1 MLPMSPSPRIRL
13 LMTADAV
20 GGVWSYAVDLVRG
33 LAPHG
38 VETTLAVLGPAP
50 TANQR
55 AAAAAVPGLRLLET
69 ALPLDWLADSRAE
82 AVASGQA
89 LAALA
94 KEVGA
99 DLVHLNTPAP
109 AAGAA
114 FSAPLVV
121 ACHSCVATWWDAV
134 REGPLPD
141 DFCWRA
147 ELTGQAYAE
156 ARLLI
161 APTAAFAAATA
172 RKYGLRQPPLVIH
185 NGRRAMARPAAAQP
199 APADVAFT
207 AGRLWDEGKDMATL
221 DRAAAKLPIPVL
233 AAGDTRGPNG
243 AQVELKHLRL
253 LGRLSDTALARVLD
267 TRPIFVSPARYEPFG
282 LAVLEAAQAGCALVL
297 SDNLGFRELW
307 DGVAEFVRPG
317 DDAALAATVQ
327 LIATDR
333 ERRIALGVA
342 ARERAERFTVEI
354 QAAAML
360 DAYRRILAGQGDW
373 MQKDVAA

>member
-1 MLPMSPSPRIRL
+1 MSPSPRIRL

-69 ALPLDWLADSRAE
+69 ALPLDWLAASQAE
-82 AVASGQA
+82 VAASGQA

-94 KEVGA
+94 REVGA

-109 AAGAA
+109 AAGTA
-114 FSAPLVV
+114 FPAPLVI

-134 REGPLPD
+134 RHGPLPD
-141 DFCWRA
+141 DFRWRA
-147 ELTGQAYAE
+147 ELTGQALAS
-156 ARLLI
+156 AKLLI

-172 RKYGLRQPPLVIH
+172 RTYGLRQPPLVIH
-185 NGRRAMARPAAAQP
+185 NGRQAMARPAVAQS

-221 DRAAAKLPIPVL
+221 DRAAARLPTPVL

-243 AQVELKHLRL
+243 AQVELPHLRL
-253 LGRLSDTALARVLD
+253 LGRLSDTALARILD

-297 SDNLGFRELW
+297 SDIPGFRELW

-317 DDAALAATVQ
+317 DDGALAATVQ
-327 LIATDR
+327 HIATNG

-354 QAAAML
+354 QTAAML
-360 DAYRRILAGQGDW
+360 DAYRRLLAGQCDW
-373 MQKDVAA
+373 VQKDVAA

>member
-1 MLPMSPSPRIRL
+1 MSPSPRIRL

-20 GGVWSYAVDLVRG
+20 GGVWPYAIDLSRS

-38 VETTLAVLGPAP
+38 VEATLAVLGPAP
-50 TANQR
+50 TAKQR
-55 AAAAAVPGLRLLET
+55 ATAAAVPGLRLLET
-69 ALPLDWLADSRAE
+69 ALPLEWLADSKAE
-82 AVASGQA
+82 IAGSGQA

-109 AAGAA
+109 AACAG
-114 FSAPLVV
+114 FPAPLVI

-134 REGPLPD
+134 RDGPLPD
-141 DFCWRA
+141 DFRWRA
-147 ELTGQAYAE
+147 ELTGQAYAI
-156 ARLLI
+156 AKLLV

-172 RKYGLRQPPLVIH
+172 RTYGLRQPPLVIH
-185 NGRRAMARPAAAQP
+185 NGRRAMACPAAAP
-199 APADVAFT
+199 PLPADVALT

-221 DRAAAKLPIPVL
+221 DRAAARLAIPVL

-243 AQVELKHLRL
+243 AQVQLRHLQL

-297 SDNLGFRELW
+297 SDIPGFRELW
-307 DGVAEFVRPG
+307 DGAAEFVRPG

-327 LIATDR
+327 HVATDR
-333 ERRIALGVA
+333 ERRAALGVA
-342 ARERAERFTVEI
+342 AKERAERYTVES

-360 DAYRRILAGQGDW
+360 DAYRRLLAGQPYS

>member
-1 MLPMSPSPRIRL
+1 
-13 LMTADAV
+13 MTADAV
-20 GGVWSYAVDLVRG
+20 GGVWPYAIDLSRS

-38 VETTLAVLGPAP
+38 VEATLAVLGPAP
-50 TANQR
+50 TAEQR
-55 AAAAAVPGLRLLET
+55 ATAAAVPGLRLLET
-69 ALPLDWLADSRAE
+69 ALPLEWLADSKAE
-82 AVASGQA
+82 IAGSGHA

-109 AAGAA
+109 AACAG
-114 FSAPLVV
+114 FPAPLVI

-134 REGPLPD
+134 RDGPLPD
-141 DFCWRA
+141 DFRWRA
-147 ELTGQAYAE
+147 ELTGQAYAI
-156 ARLLI
+156 AKLLV

-172 RKYGLRQPPLVIH
+172 RTYGLRQPPLVIH
-185 NGRRAMARPAAAQP
+185 NGRRAMACPAAAP
-199 APADVAFT
+199 PLPADVALT

-221 DRAAAKLPIPVL
+221 DRAAARLAIPVL

-243 AQVELKHLRL
+243 AQVQLRHLQL

-297 SDNLGFRELW
+297 SDIPGFRELW
-307 DGVAEFVRPG
+307 DGAAEFVRPG

-327 LIATDR
+327 HVATDR
-333 ERRIALGVA
+333 ERRAALGVA
-342 ARERAERFTVEI
+342 ARERAERYTVES

-360 DAYRRILAGQGDW
+360 DAYRRLLAGQPYS

>member
-20 GGVWSYAVDLVRG
+20 GGVWPYAIDLSRS

-38 VETTLAVLGPAP
+38 VEATLAVLGPAP
-50 TANQR
+50 TAKQR
-55 AAAAAVPGLRLLET
+55 ATAAAVPGLRLLET
-69 ALPLDWLADSRAE
+69 ALPLEWLADSKAE
-82 AVASGQA
+82 IAGSGHA

-109 AAGAA
+109 AACAG
-114 FSAPLVV
+114 FPAPLVI

-134 REGPLPD
+134 RDGPLPD
-141 DFCWRA
+141 DFRWRA
-147 ELTGQAYAE
+147 ELTGQAYAI
-156 ARLLI
+156 AKLLV

-172 RKYGLRQPPLVIH
+172 RTYGLRQPPLVIH
-185 NGRRAMARPAAAQP
+185 NGRRAMACPAAAP
-199 APADVAFT
+199 PLPADVALT

-221 DRAAAKLPIPVL
+221 DRAAARLAIPVL

-243 AQVELKHLRL
+243 AQVQLRHLQL

-297 SDNLGFRELW
+297 SDIPGFRELW
-307 DGVAEFVRPG
+307 DGAAEFVRPG

-327 LIATDR
+327 HVATDR
-333 ERRIALGVA
+333 ERRAALGVA
-342 ARERAERFTVEI
+342 AKERAERYTVES

-360 DAYRRILAGQGDW
+360 DAYRRLLAGQPYS

>member
-1 MLPMSPSPRIRL
+1 MSPSPRIRL

-20 GGVWSYAVDLVRG
+20 GGVWPYAIDLSRS

-38 VETTLAVLGPAP
+38 VEATLAVLGPAP
-50 TANQR
+50 TAKQR
-55 AAAAAVPGLRLLET
+55 ATAAAVPGLRLLET
-69 ALPLDWLADSRAE
+69 ALPLEWLADSKAE
-82 AVASGQA
+82 IAGSGHA

-109 AAGAA
+109 AACAG
-114 FSAPLVV
+114 FPAPLVI

-134 REGPLPD
+134 RDGPLPD
-141 DFCWRA
+141 DFRWRA
-147 ELTGQAYAE
+147 ELTGQAYAI
-156 ARLLI
+156 AKLLV

-172 RKYGLRQPPLVIH
+172 RTYGLRQPPLVIH
-185 NGRRAMARPAAAQP
+185 NGRRAMACPAAAP
-199 APADVAFT
+199 PLPADVALT

-221 DRAAAKLPIPVL
+221 DRAAARLAIPVL

-243 AQVELKHLRL
+243 AQVQLRHLQL

-297 SDNLGFRELW
+297 SDIPGFRELW
-307 DGVAEFVRPG
+307 DGAAEFVRPG

-327 LIATDR
+327 HVATDR
-333 ERRIALGVA
+333 ERRAALGVA
-342 ARERAERFTVEI
+342 AKERAERYTVES

-360 DAYRRILAGQGDW
+360 DAYRRLLAGQPYS